1 MLDTK
6 EKEMTENIQKW
17 VDSYDPDFK
26 WTMEPPEERMI
37 LVNDEGYEIEIKDGM
52 TYEMAHMLMPKTKK
66 ELAREAELARIMNMG
81 FWDYLKEDI
90 IKLIQKLPDDATLED
105 IQYHLFVKQKLLRA
119 EEQIKAG
126 KTIPHEEVME
136 KARKKWFK

>member
-1 MLDTK
+1 
-6 EKEMTENIQKW
+6 MTLKPI
-17 VDSYDPDFK
+17 
-26 WTMEPPEERMI
+26 
-37 LVNDEGYEIEIKDGM
+37 
-52 TYEMAHMLMPKTKK
+52 
-66 ELAREAELARIMNMG
+66 
-81 FWDYLKEDI
+81 KEDI
-90 IKLIQKLPDDATLED
+90 IKLIQDLPDDATLED